1 MPSSFNLTN
10 FDAAMKHMYPYKKVE
25 NMVYQ
30 NNPLLAMIP
39 KETSFPGRNATYAV
53 EYGLTNGRSANF
65 QTAQNNRN
73 GTKLKDFVVTR
84 VKDYAVVS
92 VDNETLLAADGSEGS
107 LLDVAKS
114 KTDSA
119 LHALARA
126 MGRDIYRSGSG
137 AIGTLDRSV
146 AATGTTITL
155 DPKSDVV
162 NFEVGMRICAS
173 DGASSSDDGS
183 ALLNNGAAVEITAID
198 RAAGTLTIQTAMES
212 VWGTLSADKFLYVEG
227 DGQNGGTAAKISGL
241 ASWLPSSAP
250 GGSDS
255 FFNVNRSTD
264 VTRLAGQRLA
274 GSFSTIRESLIDAA
288 VQVAREGGRPDA
300 VFMNPLDWAELA
312 KSLEGTTTVSS
323 GQSPNRRRYD
333 SSDAAAT
340 FGFSS
345 LSLAAPTGMLDI
357 FADHNC
363 PENRCYMLQLD
374 TWKFKSLGPAPRI
387 LDFDGL
393 KGIRQANEDGV
404 EYRWGYYGN
413 LLCTA
418 PGFNA
423 TIALA

>member
-1 MPSSFNLTN
+1 MASFNLDN

-30 NNPLLAMIP
+30 HNPLLAMIP
-39 KETSFPGRNATYAV
+39 KETSFPGRNVTYAV

-73 GTKLKDFVVTR
+73 GTKISDFVVTR

-126 MGRDIYRSGSG
+126 MGRDIYRGGTGS
-137 AIGTLDRSV
+137 IGTLDQSV
-146 AATGTTITL
+146 AAEGATVTLTTA
-155 DPKSDVV
+155 SDIV
-162 NFEVGMRICAS
+162 NFEVGMRIVAS
-173 DGASSSDDGS
+173 LSGANAGTTLANNGTANEVLTVDRSAGTFTVGTPMQTAWGALSDD
-183 ALLNNGAAVEITAID
+183 V
-198 RAAGTLTIQTAMES
+198 
-212 VWGTLSADKFLYVEG
+212 VLYCEG
-227 DGQNGGTAAKISGL
+227 DAQAGADNDPSKISGL
-241 ASWLPSSAP
+241 SAWIP
-250 GGSDS
+250 AAAPTSTG
-255 FFNVNRSTD
+255 FFGVNRSVD
-264 VTRLAGQRLA
+264 ATRLGGQRLA
-274 GSFSTIRESLIDAA
+274 GAFVSIRESLIDAA
-288 VQVAREGGRPDA
+288 VQVSREGGRPDA
-300 VFMNPLDWAELA
+300 VFMNPLDWAKLA
-312 KSLEGTTTVSS
+312 KDLEGSTVVAS
-323 GQSPNRRRYD
+323 GTSPHRRRYD
-333 SSDAAAT
+333 SKDSVAN

-345 LSLAAPTGMLDI
+345 LALAAPTGMLDI
-357 FADHNC
+357 YADHNC
-363 PENRCYMLQLD
+363 PEGRCYMLQLD
-374 TWKFKSLGPAPRI
+374 TWKFKTIGSAPRL

>member
-1 MPSSFNLTN
+1 MGSFNLTN

-25 NMVYQ
+25 NLVYQ

-53 EYGLTNGRSANF
+53 EYGMTQGRSANF
-65 QTAQNNRN
+65 QTAQNNRS
-73 GTKLKDFVVTR
+73 GTKLEDFIVTR

-107 LLDVAKS
+107 LLSVAKN

-119 LHALARA
+119 LHALART
-126 MGRDIYRSGSG
+126 MGRDIFRSGTGS
-137 AIGTLDRSV
+137 IGQLDDSV
-146 AATGTTITL
+146 ADDGTTLTL
-155 DPKSDVV
+155 TQAADIV
-162 NFEVGMRICAS
+162 NFEVGMRITASAS
-173 DGASSSDDGS
+173 DGG
-183 ALLNNGAAVEITAID
+183 ALSNNGAAVEITGINRD
-198 RAAGTLTIQTAMES
+198 AGTLTLATAMET
-212 VWGTLSADKFLYVEG
+212 VWAIGSSDNADLYLYVEG
-227 DGQNGGTAAKISGL
+227 DAQNGGSSKLKMSGL
-241 ASWLPSSAP
+241 AAWLPASAP

-255 FFNVNRSTD
+255 FFGVNRSVDT
-264 VTRLAGQRLA
+264 TRLAGQRI
-274 GSFSTIRESLIDAA
+274 GSYSTIRESLIDAA

-312 KSLEGTTTVSS
+312 KALEGTYAATS
-323 GQSPNRRRYD
+323 GNSPNRRRYD
-333 SSDAAAT
+333 AKDSVAT

-345 LSLAAPTGMLDI
+345 LQLAGPTGMLDI
-357 FADHNC
+357 YADHNC
-363 PENRCYMLQLD
+363 PVNRCYMLQMD
-374 TWKFKSLGPAPRI
+374 TWKLKSLGPAPRL

-393 KGIRQANEDGV
+393 KGIRQSNEDGV

-423 TIALA
+423 TIALS

>member
-1 MPSSFNLTN
+1 MASFNLTN

-25 NMVYQ
+25 NLVYQ

-39 KETSFPGRNATYAV
+39 KETSFPGRNATFAV

-73 GTKLKDFVVTR
+73 GTQLEDFVVTR

-107 LLDVAKS
+107 LLDVAKA

-126 MGRDIYRSGSG
+126 MGRDIYRSGTGS
-137 AIGTLDRSV
+137 IGVLDEDT
-146 AATGTTITL
+146 AATGTAVTL
-155 DPKSDVV
+155 QTASDIV
-162 NFEVGMRICAS
+162 NFEVGMRIVAS
-173 DGASSSDDGS
+173 VGGAADGTV
-183 ALLNNGAAVEITAID
+183 LVNNGAAVEVTAVN
-198 RAAGTLTIQTAMES
+198 RTAGTFTLATAMQT
-212 VWGTLSADKFLYVEG
+212 VWGTVGDDLVLYSEG
-227 DGQNGGTAAKISGL
+227 DAQNAGSAIKMSGL
-241 ASWLPSSAP
+241 ASWIPSTDP

-255 FFNVNRSTD
+255 FFGVNRSSDT
-264 VTRLAGQRLA
+264 TRLAGQRMS
-274 GSFSTIRESLIDAA
+274 GSFSSIRESLIDGA

-300 VFMNPLDWAELA
+300 VFLNPLDWASLS
-312 KSLEGTTTVSS
+312 KDLEGTSVVASAAS
-323 GQSPNRRRYD
+323 HNRRRYD

-345 LSLAAPTGMLDI
+345 LTLAAPTGMLDLY
-357 FADHNC
+357 ADHNC
-363 PENRCYMLQLD
+363 PQGRAYMLQMD
-374 TWKFKSLGPAPRI
+374 TWKLKSLGPAPRL

-393 KGIRQANEDGV
+393 KGVRQANEDGV